1 MSGRDRY
8 IVDAVVLEQRSPT
21 ELARAHGISR
31 RWIYKLLERYREG
44 GYPALEPRSRR
55 PHSCSTRT
63 STEVEAE
70 VVRLRVEL
78 IEAGHDG
85 GPQTVLYHLGE
96 RMGTPPSAATVWRI
110 LKRNGLITPQPQ
122 KRPRSSFV
130 RFVAKLPNETWQV
143 DATPWHLADGRP
155 VEILNFEDDHS
166 RLFLASP
173 AFPTVRAGDVVDTF
187 HAAAREFDLPA
198 SVLSDN
204 AAVFTGRSRGGKVL
218 LELELA
224 RLGIQPKHSSTYHPQ
239 TCGKVERLHQTL
251 KRFLARQPAAAS
263 LADLQ
268 RQLDTFRDYYN
279 HRRPHRALDRQTPAA
294 VFNSRLKARPADQPA
309 PVDHRVR
316 RDKVDR
322 FGKLTLRYLGRLRHI
337 PVGAAHKN
345 RKVRLL
351 VAGADVRIVTI
362 DGQLLRALTLDPTRS
377 YQPLGGRW
385 PVHNVLPQAGT
396 MS

>member
-1 MSGRDRY
+1 MSALARY
-8 IVDAVVLEQRSPT
+8 LVDAIVLEHRSPSQ
-21 ELARAHGISR
+21 LARDHRVARS
-31 RWIYKLLERYREG
+31 WIYRLLERFQEG

-63 STEVEAE
+63 SPEIEAE
-70 VVRLRVEL
+70 VIRLRTEL
-78 IEAGHDG
+78 MESGHDD
-85 GPQTVLYHLGE
+85 GPQTILHFLGQ
-96 RMGTPPSAATVWRI
+96 RFNALPSAATVWRI
-110 LKRNGLITPQPQ
+110 LKRNGLIPPQPQ

-143 DATPWHLADGRP
+143 DATPWQLAEGRL

-166 RLFLASP
+166 RLFLASR

-198 SVLSDN
+198 SLLSDN
-204 AAVFTGRSRGGKVL
+204 AAVFTGRSRRGKVL

-224 RLGIQPKHSSTYHPQ
+224 RLGVQHKHSSTYHPQ

-251 KRFLARQPAAAS
+251 KRFLAKQPAAVT

-268 RQLDTFRDYYN
+268 SQLDTFRDYYN
-279 HRRPHRALDRQTPAA
+279 YRRPHRSLDRQTPAA
-294 VFNSRLKARPADQPA
+294 VFHSRLKARPTETPA
-309 PVDHRVR
+309 AIDHRVR

-337 PVGAAHKN
+337 PVGVAYKN
-345 RKVRLL
+345 RKVRLF
-351 VAGADVRIVTI
+351 VVGADVRIVTE
-362 DGQLLRALTLDPTRS
+362 DGELLRALTIDPTRN

-385 PVHNVLPQAGT
+385 PAHNVLQQACT